1 MAVSK
6 GLLIFPIF
14 KDLNSSDGVIVKNEG
29 IRKGFQKNGVDIDV
43 LEFNT
48 RGVFNRGKQVYTFA
62 PGRYRRTWQYWFG
75 AWSSILDNVGADQYE
90 FVWFRLSLNLIFTG
104 TVARFLKKLKQ
115 RYPNVKVVLEYGAYP
130 FDAELTKQQAL
141 VYRLRKGQLPAMHR
155 STDFVITYSGQ
166 ERVDHLENI
175 PINNGIELDTIPVN
189 PPGAT
194 LKDGVRFI
202 SVSSLKKWHAYERF
216 IEGMPAYL
224 ARPDAVPIH
233 FDVVGNGPEYDK
245 LASLVAALKL
255 EKHVSFLGH
264 QNGAGLDAIY
274 ERNHVAIGTL
284 GFHRI
289 GISNSSSLKN
299 REYFARGLP
308 IVLST
313 KDLDMPATC
322 PYVQYV
328 PEGEAPLDIASV
340 VAFAQQVYQTPDL
353 ARTIRAYA
361 ENTISWTSKIRTVLE
376 YLNR

>member
-1 MAVSK
+1 MAVRK

-14 KDLNSSDGVIVKNEG
+14 KDLNSADGVIVKNEG

-48 RGVFNRGKQVYTFA
+48 KGIFNHGKQIYTFA
-62 PGRYRRTWQYWFG
+62 PSRYGRTWQYLFS
-75 AWSSILDNVGADQYE
+75 AWESVLQNVGADQYE

-104 TVARFLKKLKQ
+104 TVSRFLRKLKR

-130 FDAELTKQQAL
+130 FDAELTPKQAL
-141 VYRLRKGQLPAMHR
+141 IYRFRKGQLPAMHR
-155 STDFVITYSGQ
+155 NTDFVITYSGQ
-166 ERVDHLENI
+166 DRVDHLENI
-175 PINNGIELDTIPVN
+175 PINNGIELDNIPVN

-194 LKDGVRFI
+194 LQDGIRFI

-233 FDVVGNGPEYDK
+233 FEVVGSGPEHDK
-245 LASLVAALKL
+245 LAGAVAALKL
-255 EKHVSFLGH
+255 EQYVTFHGH
-264 QNGAGLDAIY
+264 QSGKGLDAIY
-274 ERNHVAIGTL
+274 ERSHVAIGTL

-289 GISNSSSLKN
+289 GITNSSSLKN

-313 KDLDMPATC
+313 KDLDMPPAC

-328 PEGEAPLDIASV
+328 PEGEEPVDIASV
-340 VAFAQQVYQTPDL
+340 VSFAQQVYQTPNL
-353 ARTIRAYA
+353 ARTIRDYA
-361 ENTISWTSKIRTVLE
+361 EDTISWTSKIRTVLE